1 MRREGV
7 SVYLGCFSTA
17 EEAALTLARRRRRA
31 EERRPASV
39 GVGEEDDERDEC
51 PVCLETLS
59 SVVDVV
65 KTTCGHDF
73 CRACLFRH
81 FDDDLTANCPSC
93 RHKLIKGEEKSVDR
107 PEAPRERKRR
117 HAEWSVAEQ
126 EAMPLLVMKRARAAD
141 SSQTGPSSAQAKVYR
156 FSAAE
161 IGQDA
166 GRLPRR
172 ARAQQARGLPVWRPP
187 RDPKQS
193 A

>member
-51 PVCLETLS
+51 PVCLEPLS
-59 SVVDVV
+59 SVADVV
-65 KTTCGHDF
+65 TTKCGHDF
-73 CRACLFRH
+73 CRACLIRL
-81 FDDDLTANCPSC
+81 FDARQKWTL
-93 RHKLIKGEEKSVDR
+93 
-107 PEAPRERKRR
+107 
-117 HAEWSVAEQ
+117 AEQ
-126 EAMPLLVMKRARAAD
+126 KNIPSLIMKRARAAD
-141 SSQTGPSSAQAKVYR
+141 SSQAGPSSPPPKVYP

-172 ARAQQARGLPVWRPP
+172 PRACQAQGLPDWRPP
-187 RDPKQS
+187 PADPEQS